1 MKDIL
6 KDLILPTDEE
16 IKHDTHRL
24 KNSIGN
30 KRKWKNPTF
39 RKQMDAYVNSS
50 KGKKDRAERGR
61 KLQAE
66 RSYPFRLIFPDGT
79 VKNFKGNYEARK
91 EFGNNM
97 KKKKT
102 YIHVN
107 QHIIRANR
115 KNGTDDP
122 VITVKQGS
130 KNTYCSRVRVL
141 GPSEVIYGGND
152 RPLLSCGARVVIET
166 EADVEIVE

>member
-1 MKDIL
+1 
-6 KDLILPTDEE
+6 
-16 IKHDTHRL
+16 
-24 KNSIGN
+24 
-30 KRKWKNPTF
+30 
-39 RKQMDAYVNSS
+39 
-50 KGKKDRAERGR
+50 
-61 KLQAE
+61 
-66 RSYPFRLIFPDGT
+66 
-79 VKNFKGNYEARK
+79 
-91 EFGNNM
+91 M

-130 KNTYCSRVRVL
+130 RNTYCSRVRVL

-166 EADVEIVE
+166 EADVEILN

>member
-1 MKDIL
+1 MK
-6 KDLILPTDEE
+6 
-16 IKHDTHRL
+16 
-24 KNSIGN
+24 
-30 KRKWKNPTF
+30 
-39 RKQMDAYVNSS
+39 
-50 KGKKDRAERGR
+50 
-61 KLQAE
+61 
-66 RSYPFRLIFPDGT
+66 
-79 VKNFKGNYEARK
+79 
-91 EFGNNM
+91 

-107 QHIIRANR
+107 QHVIRANR
-115 KNGTDDP
+115 KNGTSDP

-166 EADVEIVE
+166 EAEVEIIN

>member
-1 MKDIL
+1 
-6 KDLILPTDEE
+6 
-16 IKHDTHRL
+16 
-24 KNSIGN
+24 
-30 KRKWKNPTF
+30 
-39 RKQMDAYVNSS
+39 
-50 KGKKDRAERGR
+50 
-61 KLQAE
+61 
-66 RSYPFRLIFPDGT
+66 
-79 VKNFKGNYEARK
+79 
-91 EFGNNM
+91 M

-107 QHIIRANR
+107 QHVIRANR

-130 KNTYCSRVRVL
+130 RNTYCSRVRVL

-166 EADVEIVE
+166 EADVEILN